1 MKMAIA
7 IKHIDQI
14 AREKQR
20 TVLYLEF
27 HPKQIRYIETEEDH
41 EEDMRFHRYNYRTD
55 KVRDEIIAKLNEMN
69 VPWEMCDHFA
79 SGGFMSYRGQ
89 IYLDVPLDHDLPLC
103 KALHEYLEYPY
114 GSMRFPTV
122 RFYFLTLEIA
132 MKNAHH
138 DEPGF
143 WDNWAENL

>member
-1 MKMAIA
+1 MAIA
-7 IKHIDQI
+7 IKNIDQI

-27 HPKQIRYIETEEDH
+27 HPDPRNED
-41 EEDMRFHRYNYRTD
+41 ELSDNWMRCHKYEYQED

-79 SGGFMSYRGQ
+79 SECGFMSYRGQ

-103 KALHEYLEYPY
+103 KALHEYLEYPD

-143 WDNWAENL
+143 WDNWAENF

>member
-1 MKMAIA
+1 MPQL
-7 IKHIDQI
+7 IKNIDQI
-14 AREKQR
+14 AREKKR

-27 HPKQIRYIETEEDH
+27 HPEPIRYIETEEDH
-41 EEDMRFHRYNYRTD
+41 EEDMHFHNYKYREDT
-55 KVRDEIIAKLNEMN
+55 VRDEIIAKLNDMK

-79 SGGFMSYRGQ
+79 SECGFMSYRGQ
-89 IYLDVPLDHDLPLC
+89 IYLDVPLDHDLLLC
-103 KALHEYLEYPY
+103 QKLHEYLEYPD

-143 WDNWAENL
+143 WDNWAENF